1 MLLALKSCSVQVA
14 RTRQQCLAFTKA
26 RIYSETCDCESAY
39 AMHFCS
45 SPTLLSGRWVRWR
58 GLQDLEIPE
67 LSQPRALAET
77 CPPVTM
83 QQPTNSTAS
92 FERVNCLDEHDFRKL
107 LGFRSRSDCSDDDG
121 LPVDRA
127 CAMVPEQKAPIAQP
141 WAVSRTPRQT
151 LPLRG
156 SLAQSRYL
164 QGAKPDSEEDA
175 PPRCGTWDKACVA
188 CVPSVFC
195 CLGVQVNQ
203 VAISR
208 AENPAVM
215 CLQTVACAPDEGL
228 GCNAA
233 PAQAQQSRVPLVGR
247 SE

>member
-1 MLLALKSCSVQVA
+1 MPRFHESPHLKGEA
-14 RTRQQCLAFTKA
+14 
-26 RIYSETCDCESAY
+26 CDCESAY

-45 SPTLLSGRWVRWR
+45 SPTLLSGRWVGWR
-58 GLQDLEIPE
+58 GLQDIEIPE

-107 LGFRSRSDCSDDDG
+107 LGFRSRSDCSDGDG
-121 LPVDRA
+121 LPVNRA

-156 SLAQSRYL
+156 SLAQSRYF
-164 QGAKPDSEEDA
+164 QGAKPDSEVADVFGRLLRNSSAARGGRPATMWHVGQGLCRLCPFRVLLLGGSGESGCDLTSRESDRDV
-175 PPRCGTWDKACVA
+175 PPNCRRCSG
-188 CVPSVFC
+188 
-195 CLGVQVNQ
+195 
-203 VAISR
+203 
-208 AENPAVM
+208 
-215 CLQTVACAPDEGL
+215 
-228 GCNAA
+228 
-233 PAQAQQSRVPLVGR
+233 
-247 SE
+247 